1 MTSYFTF
8 YLEGELAFKE
18 GEGRVSCPYD
28 VLTNER
34 VVWMAG
40 YEDAMTIAR
49 ERVL

>member
-1 MTSYFTF
+1 MSYFPF
-8 YLEGELAFKE
+8 YLEGEKAFKE

-28 VLTNER
+28 VLTTER

-40 YEDAMTIAR
+40 YEDSMTIAG